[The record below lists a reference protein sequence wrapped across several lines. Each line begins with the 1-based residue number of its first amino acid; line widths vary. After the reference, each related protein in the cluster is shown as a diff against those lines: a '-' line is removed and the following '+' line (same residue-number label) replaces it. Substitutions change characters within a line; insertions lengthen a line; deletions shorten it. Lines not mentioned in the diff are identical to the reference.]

1 MKVILQ
7 QDVIGLGDAGSIVD
21 VKRGYARN
29 FLIPRGMVLAASDK
43 NMNRL
48 DHLRTQIA
56 AKQAKAKIGIQAIAD
71 KLEAFSCTIKVK
83 AGESEKL
90 FGSVTTQDIGKELN
104 ANGFDLDRRQ
114 IQLAE
119 PIKMLGVYTVG
130 VKLHSEVTA
139 QLKVWV
145 VSDGTEKT
153 SKKSSDGEESAAD
166 IEASQSDD
174 EDNDS
179 PKDEASTEG
188 SAAPE
193 GTEADDETTD
203 ESVTN

>member
-7 QDVIGLGDAGSIVD
+7 QDVFGLGDAGSIVD

-29 FLIPRGMVLAASDK
+29 YLIPRGMGLAASDK

-56 AKQAKAKIGIQAIAD
+56 VKQAKAKIGIQAIAD
-71 KLEAFSCTIKVK
+71 KLEAYSCTIKVK

-114 IQLAE
+114 IQLSE

-153 SKKSSDGEESAAD
+153 PAESSEGDESTPEV
-166 IEASQSDD
+166 EASQPDD
-174 EDNDS
+174 DVDAED
-179 PKDEASTEG
+179 STE
-188 SAAPE
+188 APE
-193 GTEADDETTD
+193 SSEAEDETTD
-203 ESVTN
+203 ETVTE